1 MKVLP
6 FKIPKPENKAF
17 IYQEDLE
24 VFFYDKLHQH
34 EEIQISLIVN
44 GEGTL
49 VIGDSVTD
57 YKPNDILVI
66 GSHLPHVFKS
76 EKYPSEK
83 SYMLSLF
90 FTYRSFGEH
99 FFELEELQE
108 LQSFFKR
115 AAYGFKITSSKKRIS
130 NLFLALKTA
139 SKFERFIFLLEL
151 IKIASNSGYKSLS
164 SFIYEKKYNDIEG
177 KRMRDVMEFT
187 MNNYFYIFYICAVN
201 GYVCMESRN
210 TAHST
215 PRRHYVFAYAR
226 EEKGYFKR
234 YGLLSSAF
242 SACGCYKSS
251 VFA

>member
-24 VFFYDKLHQH
+24 VFYDKLHQH

-76 EKYPSEK
+76 ETNPSSK
-83 SYMLSLF
+83 SHMLSLF

-115 AAYGFKITSSKKRIS
+115 AAYGFKITSSKKE
-130 NLFLALKTA
+130 FL
-139 SKFERFIFLLEL
+139 
-151 IKIASNSGYKSLS
+151 
-164 SFIYEKKYNDIEG
+164 
-177 KRMRDVMEFT
+177 
-187 MNNYFYIFYICAVN
+187 IC
-201 GYVCMESRN
+201 
-210 TAHST
+210 
-215 PRRHYVFAYAR
+215 F
-226 EEKGYFKR
+226 
-234 YGLLSSAF
+234 
-242 SACGCYKSS
+242 
-251 VFA
+251 